1 MPFTYI
7 ARCVD
12 DTLYVGYTEDLA
24 SREQLHNEGRGAK
37 YTAERTPVR
46 IVYAE
51 EYATVEGAIAR
62 ERQLKGWG
70 REKKEALIRD
80 DRAALDYLSH
90 RSSKATTAVT
100 WRDLLKPEP

>member
-12 DTLYVGYTEDLA
+12 DTLYVGYTDDLA

-37 YTAERTPVR
+37 YTSERAPVR

-62 ERQLKGWG
+62 ERQLKGWS

-90 RSSKATTAVT
+90 RSPKATTAVT
-100 WRDLLKPEP
+100 WRDLLNRRS